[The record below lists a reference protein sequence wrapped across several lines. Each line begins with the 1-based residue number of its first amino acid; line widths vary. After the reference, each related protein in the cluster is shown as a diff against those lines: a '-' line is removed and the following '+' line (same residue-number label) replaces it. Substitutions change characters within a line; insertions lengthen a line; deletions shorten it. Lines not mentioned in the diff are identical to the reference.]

1 VHPALQTVV
10 SVLFLP
16 LTFLAG
22 IYGMNFD
29 NLPELHWVS
38 ASTHFWLQFG
48 HGLVASMLL
57 LLLSCARMELGSAIA
72 ICGSAQTCKD

>member
-1 VHPALQTVV
+1 VPLALQTVV

-38 ASTHFWLQFG
+38 ASTHFWLQQA
-48 HGLVASMLL
+48 HHRAAVVIVHA
-57 LLLSCARMELGSAIA
+57 
-72 ICGSAQTCKD
+72 